1 MRKSLKLKCI
11 VTAKESLFSGDYL
24 KKKIQEYGDIE
35 TLEKLYISRDVK
47 TLLRRGYGINEIRNI
62 LNISDDINL
71 PEKDIIDQLEEKF
84 KVSGLKLPTLNDNL
98 SGFTYNKSDKEVENF
113 INNHII

>member
-1 MRKSLKLKCI
+1 MRKSLKLKCV
-11 VTAKESLFSGDYL
+11 VTSKESLFSGDYL
-24 KKKIQEYGDIE
+24 KKKIEEYGSIE
-35 TLEKLYISRDVK
+35 TLEKLYVSRDVK

-62 LNISDDINL
+62 LNVSEDVNL
-71 PEKDIIDQLEEKF
+71 PEKEIIDDIESKF

-98 SGFTYNKSDKEVENF
+98 SGFTYNKSDKDVENF